1 MAFDT
6 AVAVVV
12 GRTFGIAPGPLAD
25 IAAADV
31 DAVGDAADA
40 VDVDAAVIDVD
51 AVAAE
56 ADAAVAVAASLE
68 ANDARGT
75 KVGSG
80 SLSKP
85 AASGSQM

>member
-6 AVAVVV
+6 AVAAVV

-40 VDVDAAVIDVD
+40 VDVDAAVVDVD
-51 AVAAE
+51 AV
-56 ADAAVAVAASLE
+56 AAVAVAASLE
-68 ANDARGT
+68 ANDARGM

-85 AASGSQM
+85 AFSGSQM